1 MNISRFARAVVLPLL
16 VAAGVAHAAPL
27 TPEQTVD
34 LYIGALVNGD
44 VSKAREFNDAVRAS
58 YSGKDALDIDVLS
71 KMGDSMRKDM
81 AEGMLAP
88 MPPKASAALR
98 PSVESMAAAYQ
109 RAVNR
114 SECKATGS
122 SQRPNSAVEGHTV
135 ATVEFSCRVPDAGPG
150 GKALEAKLG
159 PNRRLKN
166 DAARVAAF
174 QAVFSGIAQVLDDA
188 PVTRPVTGK
197 IDVYSLEA
205 GGWTTGSPQDVL
217 TPVLD
222 TLSDSMP
229 HGASSDK

>member
-1 MNISRFARAVVLPLL
+1 MSISRSARAVVLPLL
-16 VAAGVAHAAPL
+16 VAAGAAHAAPL

-44 VSKAREFNDAVRAS
+44 VSKAREFNDAVRTS

-71 KMGDSMRKDM
+71 NMGESMRKDM
-81 AEGMLAP
+81 ADGMLAS

-109 RAVNR
+109 RALNR
-114 SECKATGS
+114 SECKTTGS
-122 SQRPNSAVEGHTV
+122 SLRPNSAIEGETI
-135 ATVEFSCRVPDAGPG
+135 ATVEFACRVPDAGPG

-166 DAARVAAF
+166 EAARIAAF
-174 QAVFSGIAQVLDDA
+174 KTVFSGIAQVLDDA

-197 IDVYSLEA
+197 IDVYSLKD

-222 TLSDSMP
+222 TLSDAMP
-229 HGASSDK
+229 QGSSSDK